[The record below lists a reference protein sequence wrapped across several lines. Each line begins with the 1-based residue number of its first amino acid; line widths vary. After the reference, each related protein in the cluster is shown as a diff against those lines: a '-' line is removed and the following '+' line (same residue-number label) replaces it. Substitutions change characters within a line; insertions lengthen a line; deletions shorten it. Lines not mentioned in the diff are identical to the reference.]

1 MVTII
6 LSLSTKEVFFL
17 DCRERGKKMKNGRI
31 ILIASIYFN
40 STALDYRYYSPFYR

>member
-17 DCRERGKKMKNGRI
+17 DCRERGKKNEKWEN
-31 ILIASIYFN
+31 Y
-40 STALDYRYYSPFYR
+40 LDS